1 MKSGKKMDSTM
12 LNLITA
18 IDALE
23 KSGNAPHTVEALKKI
38 YWEIYETIL
47 RNTSGETVSR

>member
-1 MKSGKKMDSTM
+1 MGLHISDYQ

-18 IDALE
+18 IDSLE

-38 YWEIYETIL
+38 YWETYGIPIKK
-47 RNTSGETVSR
+47 VS

>member
-1 MKSGKKMDSTM
+1 MKGGKKMDST
-12 LNLITA
+12 LLRLITA

-38 YWEIYETIL
+38 YWETYESIPKEKTPK
-47 RNTSGETVSR
+47 T

>member
-1 MKSGKKMDSTM
+1 MGLHISDDQ

-38 YWEIYETIL
+38 YWETYGIPIKK
-47 RNTSGETVSR
+47 VS

>member
-1 MKSGKKMDSTM
+1 MNEDQ

-23 KSGNAPHTVEALKKI
+23 KSGNAPHTVAALKKI
-38 YWEIYETIL
+38 YWETYGIPI
-47 RNTSGETVSR
+47 RKV